1 MANLPP
7 GGGPPGGEPTGGG
20 VPFVPAAP
28 QKPASMARYKREL
41 RKEIKRRHV
50 DPEINFLN
58 ITAMLDMMTII
69 LVFLLKTMTTSTAA
83 IPQGEDLKIPSSV
96 IAKSQCEEQLVP
108 GHETDDCPEPEGI
121 AIFISKTN
129 VVVGDHA
136 VCPVPPDADK
146 GVEARYKRGSRNDYG
161 IVPLESALQSFR
173 DTDKKVR
180 AAQHKDPGFS
190 EAIVVADLGVPYR
203 LLFEVLYTLGQNE
216 FSKQHIMVLQGS
228 PAAPKTTP

>member
-1 MANLPP
+1 MANIPP

-20 VPFVPAAP
+20 VPFVPALP

-41 RKEIKRRHV
+41 RKEIKRRHI

-58 ITAMLDMMTII
+58 ITAMLDMMT
-69 LVFLLKTMTTSTAA
+69 
-83 IPQGEDLKIPSSV
+83 
-96 IAKSQCEEQLVP
+96 KSQCEEQLAP
-108 GHETDDCPEPEGI
+108 GHESDDCPEPEGI

-216 FSKQHIMVLQGS
+216 FSKQHIMVLQGTA
-228 PAAPKTTP
+228 PVPKTTP